1 MSEKRYKKEQ
11 LVFIG
16 NPSEIE
22 KKELL
27 DFYNKNF
34 PLSQWSEKYFLN
46 YFKNDA
52 IFYAAKEGN
61 KIAGIVCGQETKP
74 GSRIF
79 IISALAVDV
88 RFRRKGY
95 GRLLL
100 AKILEEIFGKKSIK
114 MACLHFRESN
124 KLENFYSK
132 FGFGNHA
139 IDGAYSNG
147 EPKHYMDLK
156 INRR

>member
-1 MSEKRYKKEQ
+1 MPEKIDKKER

-16 NPSEIE
+16 NPSKIE

-46 YFKNDA
+46 FFKKGS
-52 IFYAAKEGN
+52 IFYAVKEKN
-61 KIAGIVCGQETKP
+61 KIAGIICGKKEKSDRRTFK
-74 GSRIF
+74 IY
-79 IISALAVDV
+79 ALAVDSDC
-88 RFRRKGY
+88 RGRGY
-95 GRLLL
+95 GRLLMAEL
-100 AKILEEIFGKKSIK
+100 LKKIFDNKSIK

-132 FGFGNHA
+132 FGLGNHA
-139 IDGAYSNG
+139 IDGAYSNR
-147 EPKHYMDLK
+147 EPKHYMDIK
-156 INRR
+156 ISS